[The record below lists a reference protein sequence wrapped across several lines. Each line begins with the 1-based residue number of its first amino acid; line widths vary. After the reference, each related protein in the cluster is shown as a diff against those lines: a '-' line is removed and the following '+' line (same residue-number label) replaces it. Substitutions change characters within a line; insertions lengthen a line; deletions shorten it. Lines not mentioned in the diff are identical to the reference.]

1 MSTEAALRAED
12 ERLPPIPGYMG
23 SAEPFTD
30 SGPPV
35 RVEYDPFCVPPPNL
49 DTATPGTV
57 IRSRTV
63 ELALFGRI
71 PQRVR
76 AWQLLYRTSDRHG
89 DAEVALTTVLLPHG
103 AEPDVHR
110 PLVSFQCAIDAVA
123 STCFPSYALRRGAR
137 VFGAIPQLE
146 FPLIAHAL
154 ARGWAVSVPDHE
166 GMRGHFGAGREPG
179 YRTLDGVR
187 AALDFAPLGLSATT
201 PVGLWGY
208 SGGGLAT
215 AWAAEVAADYAP
227 EIDIVGAVAGSPV
240 GDPAAAF
247 VRLNATMYAGFAA
260 VYTAGLRRAYPELAA
275 LLAEW
280 LHPGFLR
287 LLGEAETRAT
297 LPLLVRFAGK
307 NVDRHSDR
315 GIAELVEQ
323 PGLRAIF
330 DDIRPG
336 ATAPRAP
343 MLVLQAIPDEVI
355 AVADVDALVDR
366 YRTAGAQV
374 HYLRDRLALHLPL
387 EFLGTPTMADWLDD
401 RFAGHA
407 LEEPGTTDVWSVART
422 RRSARGLCRFVAQIL
437 RMTLARPITHQ
448 R

>member
-1 MSTEAALRAED
+1 MSTEAAFRAGGEWHH
-12 ERLPPIPGYMG
+12 RTRGYAG
-23 SAEPFTD
+23 RADPYPD

-35 RVEYDPFCVPPPNL
+35 RVEHDPFCVPPPNFAA
-49 DTATPGTV
+49 TAPGTV

-63 ELALFGRI
+63 ELAWFGRI
-71 PQRVR
+71 PQRMR

-103 AEPDVHR
+103 AEPSIGR

-187 AALDFAPLGLSATT
+187 AALDFAPLGLSAAT

-227 EIDIVGAVAGSPV
+227 DIDIVGAVAGSPV

-247 VRLNATMYAGFAA
+247 VRLNGTMYAGFAA
-260 VYTAGLRRAYPELAA
+260 VYTAGLRRAYPELGA
-275 LLAEW
+275 LLADR

-287 LLGEAETRAT
+287 LLTEAESRAT
-297 LPLLVRFAGK
+297 FPLLAKFARK

-323 PGLRAIF
+323 PQLQAVF
-330 DDIRPG
+330 DHIRPG
-336 ATAPRAP
+336 GTAPKAP
-343 MLVLQAIPDEVI
+343 MLILQAIPDEVI
-355 AVADVDALVDR
+355 AVADVDALVAR
-366 YRTAGAQV
+366 YRAAGAQV
-374 HYLRDRLALHLPL
+374 YYLRDRLALHLPL

-401 RFAGHA
+401 RFTGHA
-407 LEEPGTTDVWSVART
+407 LGVPTTTDVWSVARG
-422 RRSARGLCRFVAQIL
+422 RRSARGLRRFAAQVL
-437 RMTLARPITHQ
+437 RMIAARPIPHQ
-448 R
+448 G